1 MFKQRRYAMK
11 HDLFITRS
19 IVIASLMILPLILP
33 IGSSA
38 AEPEKWTRA
47 LQNEGLKQN
56 AVESVQDTLKAC
68 LGRIP
73 LEASVGQLMLAQQNC
88 QQGEVNRTNTLL
100 TF

>member
-1 MFKQRRYAMK
+1 MK

-19 IVIASLMILPLILP
+19 ILIASLMVFPLILP

-38 AEPEKWTRA
+38 AEPEKGTKA

-88 QQGEVNRTNTLL
+88 QHVAIERTETSLS
-100 TF
+100 F

>member
-1 MFKQRRYAMK
+1 MK
-11 HDLFITRS
+11 HDLFIKRT
-19 IVIASLMILPLILP
+19 ILVASLMLLPLILP
-33 IGSSA
+33 VGSSA
-38 AEPEKWTRA
+38 AEPEKGTRA
-47 LQNEGLKQN
+47 LQNEGLKQH

-88 QQGEVNRTNTLL
+88 QQIEVNRTNMSL

>member
-1 MFKQRRYAMK
+1 MK
-11 HDLFITRS
+11 HDVFIKRT
-19 IVIASLMILPLILP
+19 ILVVSLMLLPLILP
-33 IGSSA
+33 VGTFA
-38 AEPEKWTRA
+38 AEPVKGTRA

-88 QQGEVNRTNTLL
+88 QQGEVDRTNTSL

>member
-1 MFKQRRYAMK
+1 MK
-11 HDLFITRS
+11 HDLFIKRT
-19 IVIASLMILPLILP
+19 ILVASLMLLPLILP
-33 IGSSA
+33 VGTFA
-38 AEPEKWTRA
+38 AEPVKGTRA

-73 LEASVGQLMLAQQNC
+73 LEASVGQLMLAEQNC
-88 QQGEVNRTNTLL
+88 QHIAAERTATSV